1 MPVFLV
7 ITLRAI
13 LTYLVLLLFSRLMG
27 KREISQMTFF
37 DYVSGITIGAIGA
50 QLSIDRNS
58 TWLEILPAI
67 IVFSLFQI
75 VSSILSKNSIWFRK
89 ILIDSPAI
97 LIEKGKI
104 SEKNMAKEKITLS
117 ELLGKLREKNAYNI
131 ADVETAILEIDGQ
144 ISVQLKSNKKPVTPF
159 DLNQQ
164 PQNQGLPRLIIE
176 DGKLLNESLKAVK
189 LTRSWLLTKL
199 AEQGIHDI
207 SKVMLAQVDTLGNLY
222 VDLYEEN
229 LTKN

>member
-75 VSSILSKNSIWFRK
+75 VSSILSKNSTWFRK
-89 ILIDSPAI
+89 IVVGSPAI

-131 ADVETAILEIDGQ
+131 ADVETAVLEIDGQ
-144 ISVQLKSNKKPVTPF
+144 ISVQLKSSKKPVTPF

-189 LTRSWLLTKL
+189 LTRSWLMTKL